1 MSSLMDECQ
10 EGLPLE
16 CLNDLATIQ
25 MTDRPICHLNDC
37 PYLPILTIKNGRI
50 TAVFGR
56 MGFYYFFVEFFGF
69 FGIFL
74 FFHSLAAS
82 VKRYFC

>member
-16 CLNDLATIQ
+16 CLNDLSIIQ

-56 MGFYYFFVEFFGF
+56 MASTISLGSSLVSLGFFVLP
-69 FGIFL
+69 FL
-74 FFHSLAAS
+74 CS
-82 VKRYFC
+82 FC